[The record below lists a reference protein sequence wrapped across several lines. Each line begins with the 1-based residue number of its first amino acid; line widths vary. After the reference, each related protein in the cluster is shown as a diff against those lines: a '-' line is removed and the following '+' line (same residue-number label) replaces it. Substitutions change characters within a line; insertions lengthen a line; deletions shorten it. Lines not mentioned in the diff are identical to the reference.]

1 MTTAFSYQ
9 RRFIRASR
17 KNGETSKL
25 SLFSPLT
32 LLVLAG
38 LLFIFIFT
46 ASNEPGYLRTAAP
59 QQNEMNKE
67 ESKPDPVVMY
77 RQVVT
82 NADAIRS
89 VLQ

>member
-1 MTTAFSYQ
+1 MTTAFNYQ
-9 RRFIRASR
+9 RRFIRAGR

-32 LLVLAG
+32 LLVLVG
-38 LLFIFIFT
+38 LLFVFFFT
-46 ASNEPGYLRTAAP
+46 ASNEPAYLRSITP
-59 QQNEMNKE
+59 QQNEVNKE
-67 ESKPDPVVMY
+67 EVKPDPVVMY